1 MFICTDVHPY
11 SLSFVEWIKS
21 NPIESKMLNINE
33 HFIILYASCTHFTSY
48 LYSTFN
54 RMKKKMKEQTSFSIM
69 ITDREH
75 FFLQKS
81 LNEFWCIIDFSFLF
95 ARVFFIL
102 NNKTKLMML
111 TVCWNEPLNFCKS
124 WLDAFDVNGY
134 SCSSTHQE
142 LHTLFHW
149 NILVSPMRFGVIPTI
164 ISRREGRT
172 RFLLSQHFYSNRIE
186 SVFIADRHIF
196 VEIWPDAVIQML
208 VIKLKLIWCV
218 VIWGS
223 FFLFS
228 IFSFAF

>member
-1 MFICTDVHPY
+1 MHRCTPLLTFFRRMNRKQSNREQNAQYKRGFYYIICKLHTLHIIFI
-11 SLSFVEWIKS
+11 FNIQS
-21 NPIESKMLNINE
+21 NEKKNE
-33 HFIILYASCTHFTSY
+33 RANQFFHNDHRLRA
-48 LYSTFN
+48 
-54 RMKKKMKEQTSFSIM
+54 
-69 ITDREH
+69 

-172 RFLLSQHFYSNRIE
+172 RFLLSQHLYSNRIE